1 LPFKRALPV
10 VWVVG
15 GSGELGRA
23 VARQLEPAY
32 NIVNLSRRSAGSNSG
47 RLQNVRIDLSV
58 IGRVRAAVGA
68 LLQEDMPRG
77 VVFCQRYRPS
87 SKARDA
93 GILAA
98 ITTEVLSSQAIIEQ
112 ILASRKTPAG
122 RRPPV
127 SVVVVS
133 SVNANL
139 ISEDL
144 PFWYHWLK
152 ASQLQLTRYYSALSS
167 RHGRLNVNCIAAGT
181 FLKRPLSS
189 YTKSRQAL
197 LKRLARRTAA
207 QRVAGVQDIARLV
220 QWLIS
225 DDAAVLNGQVLTLD
239 GGLSNI
245 LQETLI

>member
-15 GSGELGRA
+15 GSGDLGRA
-23 VARQLEPAY
+23 VALQLEPAY
-32 NIVNLSRRSAGSNSG
+32 NVVNLSRRSAGSNSG
-47 RLQNVRIDLSV
+47 RLHNVRVDLSV
-58 IGRVRAAVGA
+58 AVRVRAAVSA
-68 LLQEDMPRG
+68 LLREDVPRG

-87 SKARDA
+87 PKARDA

-98 ITTEVLSSQAIIEQ
+98 VTTEVLASQAIIEQ
-112 ILASRKTPAG
+112 ILASRKTAA
-122 RRPPV
+122 RRRAPV

-133 SVNANL
+133 SANANL
-139 ISEDL
+139 MSEDL
-144 PFWYHWLK
+144 PFWYHLLK
-152 ASQLQLTRYYSALSS
+152 ASQLQLTRYYSALS
-167 RHGRLNVNCIAAGT
+167 RGHGRLHINCIAAGT
-181 FLKRPLSS
+181 FLKQPLSS
-189 YTKSRQAL
+189 YPTSRQAF

-225 DDAAVLNGQVLTLD
+225 DDAAVLNGQILTVD

>member
-15 GSGELGRA
+15 GSGDLGRA

-47 RLQNVRIDLSV
+47 SLQNVRVDLSAA
-58 IGRVRAAVGA
+58 GRVRAAVGA
-68 LLQEDMPRG
+68 LLREDVPRG

-98 ITTEVLSSQAIIEQ
+98 ISTEVLSSQAIIEQ
-112 ILASRKTPAG
+112 ILASRKTAA
-122 RRPPV
+122 RRRAPV

-139 ISEDL
+139 ISEGL

-152 ASQLQLTRYYSALSS
+152 ASQLQLTRYYSAVSG
-167 RHGRLNVNCIAAGT
+167 GRLNVNCIAAGT
-181 FLKRPLSS
+181 FLKQPLSS
-189 YTKSRQAL
+189 YPKSRQAF

-225 DDAAVLNGQVLTLD
+225 DDAAVLNGQILTLD

-245 LQETLI
+245 LQETLL